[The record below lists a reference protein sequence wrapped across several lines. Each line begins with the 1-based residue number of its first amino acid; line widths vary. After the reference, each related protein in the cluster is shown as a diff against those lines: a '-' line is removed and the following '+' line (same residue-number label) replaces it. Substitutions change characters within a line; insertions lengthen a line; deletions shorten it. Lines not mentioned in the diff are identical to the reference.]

1 MASHTCTCVLSQTQ
15 NEGLSHVVL
24 TIDAIWDPDVSDSLL
39 TGDYTCYGA
48 VADYALLDI
57 SYDVFDRFG

>member
-1 MASHTCTCVLSQTQ
+1 M
-15 NEGLSHVVL
+15 VL

-39 TGDYTCYGA
+39 TGDYTWYGA
-48 VADYALLDI
+48 VADYALLEI